1 MAEEVDYKKL
11 YEQEKKKT
19 EALSKKLSLYEDDPV
34 KSGYFVLVYI
44 QNQQIE
50 FLRNF
55 KIKDEVGKLAKEDA
69 TYARAKDMWEGL
81 SKMIESITQLKTVLK
96 ISPEEEKIQ
105 MKRMVSP
112 ESIAQDLGDYKTQD
126 V

>member
-1 MAEEVDYKKL
+1 MAEEKDYKKL
-11 YEQEKKKT
+11 YEQEQKKVS
-19 EALSKKLSLYEDDPV
+19 ALEQRLKLYEDDPL
-34 KSGYFVLVYI
+34 KGGYFVSVFI

-81 SKMIESITQLKTVLK
+81 PKMIESINQLKSILK
-96 ISPEEEKIQ
+96 ITPEEEKTE

-112 ESIAQDLGDYKTQD
+112 ESIAQDL
-126 V
+126 VS